1 MPRPRLT
8 YANVASTVALVLA
21 LGGTAWAAALPRN
34 SVGARQLKRGAVT
47 NTKLATNSV
56 STAKIRLGAVTTGRI
71 AVHGVDSSRIKD
83 DAISARK
90 IADGSIGAEDLSP
103 QALAAA
109 APLLYRI
116 ANPTI
121 QIVGFDQV
129 QVATLHIDQPG
140 TYLMTVELRAFPT
153 TSGGATPG
161 HNLNCAVN
169 GVGGS
174 PPSVTN
180 ATIPTQT
187 GVSMITITGTGVVG
201 DQPADAVVN
210 CRQIVGTGQITLSY
224 KWTAIRVTTPA

>member
-8 YANVASTVALVLA
+8 YANVASTVALLLA

-34 SVGARQLKRGAVT
+34 SVGARQLKRNAVT
-47 NTKLATNSV
+47 NTKLATNAV

-71 AVHGVDSSRIKD
+71 APHAVDSSRLKD

-90 IADGSIGAEDLSP
+90 IADASIGAEDLSP

-109 APLLYRI
+109 APLLYRV
-116 ANPTI
+116 ADNTI
-121 QIVGFDQV
+121 QQVGTNQV
-129 QVATLHIDQPG
+129 SVASLHIDQPG
-140 TYLMTVELRAFPT
+140 TYFMTIELRTFPR
-153 TSGGATPG
+153 AANPG
-161 HNLNCAVN
+161 HNLNCSVS

-187 GVSMITITGTGVVG
+187 GVLMITLTGTAIVG

-210 CRQIVGTGQITLSY
+210 CRQILGTGEVTLSY
-224 KWTAIRVTTPA
+224 KVTALRVTTPA